1 MIIDNVEVSFPI
13 LTFRMYVTF
22 SSPRPATLFELTILK
37 LAHRFGQHGVYGDTP
52 LGAIFED
59 FLAVDDPDGI
69 VSPILLDLRDLGV
82 ISLPSTAESIF
93 DVAAKDLTVADPLG
107 LQMLRDGM
115 LPARAQAQITTLA
128 FDSIRSVI
136 VSPADLAKATEQ
148 PGTAALDVT
157 VFEDAFPAELIQT
170 HLQEDRPQWLPRGA
184 RIDAVRQSGEPVVS
198 WLTVR
203 GRIEVAAGRVALR
216 LDDES
221 LSRYVANLP
230 AAEVIARVLQPTFA
244 GRGIS
249 ASDIAALPPLE
260 DSDAQDERWQPLES
274 CSGTFFK
281 TKNIL
286 LPAAHSHFLSD
297 SPASGHCRIIFDESL
312 DDESPLTEWNETRD
326 GCTVKLPHRYPFSGT
341 LAAAADGILD
351 AGQLAVR
358 VGDEA
363 FSLPVARKNDSPEAM
378 ESANKV
384 IRDTGR
390 QLLACGGPDA
400 IRAAALLLSPDN
412 FWSMA
417 SSTELA
423 VTVENAIVAI
433 QHLLDKRR
441 IFCEL
446 PRHKDVPNWDAIA
459 TRSVIRNIESLGEP
473 LTPDRFAPL
482 AVWLSQLGISNVRE
496 ASPITAAIAARAT
509 PPGDLPAFRAYAIL
523 LRPCGPQWAMP
534 YPSDFYSP
542 GVLTAV
548 AAWRDG
554 RDLRDTF
561 FSDNRFDSIV
571 RELVDSED
579 KLRALTGLADVAA
592 VSIEQ
597 NPAAAIGRAKS
608 AEVSALVSAWL
619 NRFQALIEACP
630 SLEALLPNSRLAANH
645 RQMSALARHLESS
658 EAHVDKRFCHPWGI
672 FVFDT
677 SALIRDP
684 SLLGRLGRDQLVIV
698 TKRVLEELDDLKRD
712 DSLRSAVT
720 KASRALRDHPRDRI
734 RFVDAKPDLLPLDY
748 RSGGTYRVKGDNLI
762 LSVAMKYGAYDPI
775 LVTNDNNLSLKA
787 HAQNIRAL
795 TTADFH
801 DQAASGW
808 RSSPPESATSPQV
821 ARNPR

>member
-1 MIIDNVEVSFPI
+1 MIIDSVEVGFPI
-13 LTFRMYVTF
+13 LTFRMNVTF
-22 SSPRPATLFELTILK
+22 SSPRPATLFERTILDI
-37 LAHRFGQHGVYGDTP
+37 AHRFGQHPVYGAMP

-69 VSPILLDLRDLGV
+69 VSPILLDLLDLGV
-82 ISLPSTAESIF
+82 IRLPSTAESIF
-93 DVAAKDLTVADPLG
+93 DVGAKDLQVTDPLG

-115 LPARAQAQITTLA
+115 LPARAQTQITTLCVDPVRA
-128 FDSIRSVI
+128 AII
-136 VSPADLAKATEQ
+136 SPAEAAKATEQ
-148 PGTAALDVT
+148 PGSAAFDVT
-157 VFEDAFPAELIQT
+157 VFEDTFPVELIQA
-170 HLQEDRPQWLPRGA
+170 HLQEDRPQWLPRGV
-184 RIDAVRQSGEPVVS
+184 RIHAVRQTGQPVAS

-216 LDDES
+216 FDDES
-221 LSRYVANLP
+221 RSRYAANLP
-230 AAEVIARVLQPTFA
+230 AAEVVTRVLQPTFA

-249 ASDIAALPPLE
+249 ASAIAALPPLE
-260 DSDAQDERWQPLES
+260 DSDAQGERWQPLES
-274 CSGTFFK
+274 CSRTFFRTK
-281 TKNIL
+281 TIL

-312 DDESPLTEWNETRD
+312 TDQSPLIEWNETRD
-326 GCTVKLPHRYPFSGT
+326 GCTVKLPHRYPFSRS

-351 AGQLAVR
+351 AGQLPVR

-363 FSLPVARKNDSPEAM
+363 SSLPVARVNDSREAV
-378 ESANKV
+378 EPVNGV

-390 QLLACGGPDA
+390 RLLADGSPDS
-400 IRAAALLLSPDN
+400 IRAAAILLLPND
-412 FWSMA
+412 FWSTA
-417 SSTELA
+417 STSERTD
-423 VTVENAIVAI
+423 TVEDAITAI

-446 PRHKDVPNWDAIA
+446 PGRKDVPNWGAIA
-459 TRSVIRNIESLGEP
+459 TQSVIRSIGLLGER

-482 AVWLSQLGISNVRE
+482 AVWLAQLGISNAQE
-496 ASPITAAIAARAT
+496 ASPITAALAARAT
-509 PPGDLPAFRAYAIL
+509 PPSDLPTFRAYADL

-534 YPSDFYSP
+534 YPNEFYSP
-542 GVLTAV
+542 GVISAV

-561 FSDNRFDSIV
+561 SSDNRFDSIV

-579 KLRALTGLADVAA
+579 RLRALTGLADVAA

-597 NPAAAIGRAKS
+597 NPAAAIGRTKS
-608 AEVSALVSAWL
+608 AEASALVSAWL

-630 SLEALLPNSRLAANH
+630 SLEALLPNSRLAAVH
-645 RQMSALARHLESS
+645 RQMSALARHLEASD
-658 EAHVDKRFCHPWGI
+658 AHVDKRFCHPWGI

-712 DSLRSAVT
+712 ESLRSAVT

-748 RSGGTYRVKGDNLI
+748 RSGGTNRVKGDNLI
-762 LSVAMKYGAYDPI
+762 LSVAMKYSAYDPI

-795 TTADFH
+795 ATADFH
-801 DQAASGW
+801 DHAASGW
-808 RSSPPESATSPQV
+808 RSSPSEAATSPPV
-821 ARNPR
+821 VRNPR